1 MVMPDIFLNR
11 RQGLRALGIWA
22 LSGLLSGCQERT
34 QNEPPES
41 PDSGKPSGGAGQKED
56 TSMIAL
62 TVTSS
67 VFKEGQPVP
76 TRYTGDGADVSP
88 PLQWSGAPEKTLE
101 YALVCE
107 DPDAPISEPW
117 VHWLVYG
124 IPASVTSFPEGKPK
138 RSLPPEPAG
147 MKEGMNSFHKT
158 DYGGPAPPRGH
169 GTHHYYFR
177 LYALD
182 KKLGLPPGVSKR
194 DLFKAMEGHV
204 IAQGHLMGTY
214 SR

>member
-1 MVMPDIFLNR
+1 MPLAFLNR
-11 RQGLRALGIWA
+11 RQGLVALGAWA
-22 LSGLLSGCQERT
+22 LSGLLSGCQEQT
-34 QNEPPES
+34 QTEPPQL
-41 PDSGKPSGGAGQKED
+41 PNSGKPSGGSGEKED
-56 TSMIAL
+56 ASMIAL

-67 VFKEGQPVP
+67 AFQEGQPIPV
-76 TRYTGDGADVSP
+76 RYTGDGADVSP
-88 PLQWSGAPEKTLE
+88 PLQWSGAPEKTME
-101 YALVCE
+101 YALVCD

-117 VHWLVYG
+117 VHWVVYG

-138 RSLPPEPAG
+138 RSLPSEPAG

-169 GTHHYYFR
+169 GIHHYYFR

-182 KKLGLPPGVSKR
+182 KKLEIPPHTTKR

-204 IAQGHLMGTY
+204 IAQGRLMGTY